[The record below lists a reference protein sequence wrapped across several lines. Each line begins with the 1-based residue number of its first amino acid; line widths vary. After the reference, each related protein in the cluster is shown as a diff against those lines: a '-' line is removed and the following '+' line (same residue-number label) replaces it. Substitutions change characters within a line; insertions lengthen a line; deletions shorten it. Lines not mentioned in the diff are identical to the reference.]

1 MSYSNPHR
9 LLKEWIRSA
18 FRMQQQTSW
27 RPHNPQ
33 WHSSTK
39 TFASTMRGK
48 QIRRAKS
55 INCVHSFI
63 AYLCWH
69 ALCQHIFVNKKNS
82 IVPYRLLI
90 PLLGGVCWTRRKY
103 GVNNAGMFFFS
114 FHRRTMDLLS
124 SFCVSEG
131 RGLLEDLELQL
142 FLKSNFYFATN
153 WKNILPS
160 CFCPLNLAG
169 IIGFLTFSSSIN
181 LPLIEARL

>member
-1 MSYSNPHR
+1 MYSNPHR

-27 RPHNPQ
+27 RPYNPQ

-48 QIRRAKS
+48 QIRKAKS
-55 INCVHSFI
+55 INCVHYFI

-103 GVNNAGMFFFS
+103 GVNNAGMFFFPFIEERWTYCHLSVSPRVGDFWNYS
-114 FHRRTMDLLS
+114 FSWKATFTSVRTERIVYRQLS
-124 SFCVSEG
+124 YC
-131 RGLLEDLELQL
+131 
-142 FLKSNFYFATN
+142 
-153 WKNILPS
+153 
-160 CFCPLNLAG
+160 
-169 IIGFLTFSSSIN
+169 FLTFSSIN
-181 LPLIEARL
+181 FAAYRS